1 MTTTLPINDTIVAVV
16 AQLIDD
22 SKSNGV
28 YRDPTHSDIDFIVEK
43 AGLTATD
50 PKGQGRPIGK
60 AKRVRAILHSALV
73 DDAAAGSALISALL
87 SKVRACG
94 GFRESSPN
102 FVGVEAIIN
111 LTVAFDAVG
120 FSIAADG
127 SINPKVLSELK
138 GAELTAALLAYAGRA
153 QKGAHDAA
161 LLTGTGK
168 DLMEATATHV
178 LQTIQGAYPSGANF
192 HGLLGMAFIALGL
205 ATPETPV
212 IAGES
217 PVKGLE
223 RGLFSSAI
231 AVNKLRNKEGTGHG
245 RPWLST
251 ISAVEAKVSIEIVG
265 SVTSYLLKKME
276 QRSN

>member
-1 MTTTLPINDTIVAVV
+1 
-16 AQLIDD
+16 
-22 SKSNGV
+22 
-28 YRDPTHSDIDFIVEK
+28 
-43 AGLTATD
+43 
-50 PKGQGRPIGK
+50 
-60 AKRVRAILHSALV
+60 
-73 DDAAAGSALISALL
+73 
-87 SKVRACG
+87 
-94 GFRESSPN
+94 
-102 FVGVEAIIN
+102 
-111 LTVAFDAVG
+111 
-120 FSIAADG
+120 
-127 SINPKVLSELK
+127 
-138 GAELTAALLAYAGRA
+138 
-153 QKGAHDAA
+153 
-161 LLTGTGK
+161 
-168 DLMEATATHV
+168 
-178 LQTIQGAYPSGANF
+178 
-192 HGLLGMAFIALGL
+192 MAFIALGL